1 MSTAT
6 ITEPLPEGVSS
17 DALFEVVRG
26 VLVEKPTSALATMT
40 ATRLAIRFGTFV
52 EQHRLGHIVSE
63 MLFILDPDRNLRRRP
78 DVAFVTAAQWP
89 LDRPLPYDEDWEL
102 APALA
107 IEVISPGNTFRNLL
121 DKIDEYFESGV
132 SEVWLI
138 SPEKRR
144 IYVHRSSLNV
154 RILSAEDTISTD
166 LIPGW
171 SMSVADIVPPIVP
184 PAPEAANP

>member
-6 ITEPLPEGVSS
+6 ITQPLAERVSS
-17 DALFEVVRG
+17 DALFEVVDG
-26 VLVEKPTSALATMT
+26 VLVEKPMSALATMIG
-40 ATRLAIRFGTFV
+40 TRLVIRCGSFV

-63 MLFILDPDRNLRRRP
+63 MLFILDSERNLRRRP

-144 IYVHRSSLNV
+144 IYVHRSPLSV
-154 RILSAEDTISTD
+154 RILSAEDTISTE
-166 LIPGW
+166 LLPGW
-171 SMSVADIVPPIVP
+171 SMPVAEIVPPIAAS
-184 PAPEAANP
+184 APEAVAP